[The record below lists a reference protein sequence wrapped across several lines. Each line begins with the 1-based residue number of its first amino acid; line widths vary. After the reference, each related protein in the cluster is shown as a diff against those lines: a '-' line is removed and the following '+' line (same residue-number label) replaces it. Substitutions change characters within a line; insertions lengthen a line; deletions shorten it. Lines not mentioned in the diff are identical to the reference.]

1 MAFQDCGEMTVKAG
15 DRIDAPVEIF
25 EGIALIGRMD
35 RILVKAEAEQYR
47 FKAQY
52 FFKCADDRDAAA

>member
-1 MAFQDCGEMTVKAG
+1 MTVKAG